1 MARLTHRME
10 MEERVSDTYDI
21 VEEMDTLVNEN
32 VKYKNVVAQN
42 IQELWSIM

>member
-1 MARLTHRME
+1 ME

-21 VEEMDTLVNEN
+21 VEEMDTLVKEN

>member
-1 MARLTHRME
+1 
-10 MEERVSDTYDI
+10 

-42 IQELWSIM
+42 IQELWSIMWRQKLWITGIEKDTSSNV